1 MKDLVK
7 HAIATRRFRYGIIGL
22 TVSVLFLLLSFLFQ
36 DGAQERV
43 TRIEQDPR
51 FEAAVW
57 EKLSD
62 GEQQQL
68 GRELMSAK
76 NNLGQ
81 IAMGKVLFSI
91 TLTISF
97 ILLIVAFVR
106 IKSKL
111 DEFIEEDE
119 KRAGD

>member
-1 MKDLVK
+1 MNELIK
-7 HAIATRRFRYGIIGL
+7 HAIGTSRFRYGAIG
-22 TVSVLFLLLSFLFQ
+22 TAVSTLFLLLSFFFH

-43 TRIEQDPR
+43 TKIEQDPR
-51 FEAAVW
+51 FETAAW
-57 EKLSD
+57 EKLSE

-68 GRELMSAK
+68 GRELMSAR

-81 IAMGKVLFSI
+81 ISMGKVLFSI
-91 TLTISF
+91 TLTISL
-97 ILLIVAFVR
+97 ILLIVSFVR

-119 KRAGD
+119 KRTGD

>member
-1 MKDLVK
+1 MRELIRQG
-7 HAIATRRFRYGIIGL
+7 IATRRFRYGVIGV
-22 TVSVLFLLLSFLFQ
+22 TVSVLFLLLSILFN
-36 DGAQERV
+36 DGAQKRLGV
-43 TRIEQDPR
+43 IEQDPR
-51 FEAAVW
+51 FETAAW
-57 EKLSD
+57 EKLSAD
-62 GEQQQL
+62 EQQRL

-97 ILLIVAFVR
+97 LLLIVAFVR
-106 IKSKL
+106 IKTKL

-119 KRAGD
+119 KRTSD